1 MLKKASQTT
10 SDSSS
15 SDSSDYSDL
24 EDVKKNDFHI
34 DKKRLKAA
42 FKFENDTGQQTRFD
56 PDGDNFDFGY
66 EMALT
71 FKVRVNLLKIVRKEI
86 VSANFKFWEYLLE

>member
-1 MLKKASQTT
+1 MDIVASKIIKEYNEPIKQIMMRKPSQSS

-15 SDSSDYSDL
+15 SDSSEYSDS

-42 FKFENDTGQQTRFD
+42 FKFENESG
-56 PDGDNFDFGY
+56 
-66 EMALT
+66 
-71 FKVRVNLLKIVRKEI
+71 
-86 VSANFKFWEYLLE
+86 

>member
-1 MLKKASQTT
+1 MIKRANGKDSD

-15 SDSSDYSDL
+15 SSSSLTPFD
-24 EDVKKNDFHI
+24 ETKNNDFHI
-34 DKKRLKAA
+34 DRSRLKAA
-42 FKFENDTGQQTRFD
+42 LNFEKSSGQWSRFD

-71 FKVRVNLLKIVRKEI
+71 YKVRLNLIKIIRKEI
-86 VSANFKFWEYLLE
+86 VAFNFRFWE